1 MRLALIAALTLCL
14 AGPANAAGFRFIDV
28 PAEGDEPAMQGAI
41 WYPCAEPAQDIALGP
56 TTLRGVRDCPIAG
69 GDKLPLVVISHGLGG
84 GFLGHHDTA
93 EALADAGFAV
103 AAISHPGDN
112 FQDMS
117 AAGNLQIFVA
127 RPAHIKRLIDF
138 MLAASPLASRIDA
151 ERVGFFGFSRGGYT
165 GLALIGARPQWSAA
179 KDFCA
184 VTAAHICA
192 QITDPEMAS
201 RMPPR
206 DARIKAAVIADPLA
220 IFFSADS
227 YAGITV
233 PTQLWGSEQGGDGVA
248 PEAVAAVNR
257 RLPQAHE
264 FHVVP
269 RSAHFAFLAP
279 CSPTHAAEAPRI
291 CDDGPGFDRVAF
303 HRELDA
309 GVVAFF
315 RVHL

>member
-1 MRLALIAALTLCL
+1 
-14 AGPANAAGFRFIDV
+14 
-28 PAEGDEPAMQGAI
+28 
-41 WYPCAEPAQDIALGP
+41 
-56 TTLRGVRDCPIAG
+56 
-69 GDKLPLVVISHGLGG
+69 VVISHGLGG

-93 EALADAGFAV
+93 EALADSGFAV

-117 AAGNLQIFVA
+117 AAGHLQIFVE

-138 MLAASPLASRIDA
+138 MLAASPLAPRIDA

-165 GLALIGARPQWSAA
+165 GLALIGAKADWSAA

-184 VTAAHICA
+184 LSPARICPE
-192 QITDPEMAS
+192 ITNPDMAN

-206 DARIKAAVIADPLA
+206 DPRIKAAVIADPLA
-220 IFFSADS
+220 IFFNADS

-233 PTQLWGSEQGGDGVA
+233 PTQLWASEQGGDGVA
-248 PEAVAAVNR
+248 PEAVAAVNQ

-269 RSAHFAFLAP
+269 NSAHFAFLAP
-279 CSPTHAAEAPRI
+279 CSPARAADAPRI
-291 CDDGPGFDRVAF
+291 CNDAPDFDRVAF
-303 HRELDA
+303 HQQFDA
-309 GVVAFF
+309 AVVAFF
-315 RVHL
+315 RARL